1 MNAMSGQGDELLIE
15 LKWIIGQLL
24 EGQAQLVLRIAR
36 IEELLRLDLPPAL
49 PPQSDLSE
57 LELQHRAAVAR
68 RNVNW
73 EGG

>member
-1 MNAMSGQGDELLIE
+1 MSSERDELLIE
-15 LKWIIGQLL
+15 LKWIIDQLL

-36 IEELLRLDLPPAL
+36 IDELLRLDLPPVP
-49 PPQSDLSE
+49 PPQSDLSD

-68 RNVNW
+68 RNVKW